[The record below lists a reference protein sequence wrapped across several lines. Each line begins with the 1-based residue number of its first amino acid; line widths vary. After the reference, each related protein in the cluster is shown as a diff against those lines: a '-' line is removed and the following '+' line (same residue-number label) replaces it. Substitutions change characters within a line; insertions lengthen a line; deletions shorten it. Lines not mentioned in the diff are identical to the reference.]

1 MEQET
6 ILKEILHAIQ
16 LHGERTDQ
24 KLEEMEQKFDSRFE
38 QIDRRFEQIDQRFEQ
53 MDRRFEQMD
62 QRFDRLEIKVDGI
75 RLDLSDTQRTSNF
88 TLSKLAAHDEKLLKL
103 SQENDIQ

>member
-38 QIDRRFEQIDQRFEQ
+38 QIDQRFEQI
-53 MDRRFEQMD
+53 DRRFEQMD